1 MRTLD
6 YETIQ
11 PVRLLHNLM
20 LNMGFPGDTVVKN
33 PLANAGDAG
42 DTRDAGFIA
51 GSGRSP
57 GEGNG
62 NPCRYSCLASSMDK
76 EPGGLQFMG
85 SQRVGHD

>member
-11 PVRLLHNLM
+11 PVRLLRNLM
-20 LNMGFPGDTVVKN
+20 LNMGSPGNEVVKN

-62 NPCRYSCLASSMDK
+62 NPCHGQGAWWATIHGVTKSGTRLSI
-76 EPGGLQFMG
+76 
-85 SQRVGHD
+85 

>member
-11 PVRLLHNLM
+11 PVRLLRNLM
-20 LNMGFPGDTVVKN
+20 LNMGSPGNEVVKN